1 MKQHN
6 VTEVFW
12 DKLEHPIFQE
22 KPLYLAATTQ
32 GLCRITWPSESF
44 DVLTAWVSK
53 QLPQAILRQD
63 SEFMSPY
70 LLQVQEYLAAERQV
84 FTLPLDLRGTAF
96 QTSVWQA
103 LTRIPYGETRSYSEI
118 AGAVGSPA
126 AVRAVGTAN
135 GANPVP
141 IVVPCHRVIGKNSAL
156 TGFRGGLQVK
166 EELLRLEGF
175 HDYTRK
181 GHARFQF

>member
-1 MKQHN
+1 MGKRM
-6 VTEVFW
+6 TEVYW
-12 DKLEHPIFQE
+12 GTLEHLIFQN
-22 KPLYLAATTQ
+22 KPLYVAATNQ
-32 GLCRITWPSESF
+32 GLCRITWPHETF
-44 DVLTAWVSK
+44 DILRAWVEK
-53 QLPQAILRQD
+53 QIPNAVLIEDTERVSGYVGQL
-63 SEFMSPY
+63 
-70 LLQVQEYLAAERQV
+70 QEYLDGTRNA
-84 FTLPLDLRGTAF
+84 FTLRLDMHGTAF

-103 LTRIPYGETRSYSEI
+103 LTQIPYGQTRSYSDI

-166 EELLRLEGF
+166 EELLQLEGF
-175 HDYTRK
+175 NGYTAR